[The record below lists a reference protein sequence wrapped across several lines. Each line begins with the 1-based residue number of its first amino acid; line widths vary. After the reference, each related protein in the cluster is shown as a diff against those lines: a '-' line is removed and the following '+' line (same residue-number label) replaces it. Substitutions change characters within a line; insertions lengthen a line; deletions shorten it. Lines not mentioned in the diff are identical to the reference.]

1 MVSRYSFIRFAI
13 LIALLLVVG
22 CRNVSRKMSG
32 MSIRDADVADLL
44 SAIPYCHGDTLV
56 LMPDNAELSS
66 TYVIMPERIDSNITE
81 GNVIEYFIPIMG
93 VGHEVGDTLEICR
106 IVIDKVRGN
115 YLLFSILNR
124 YGAYA
129 SIPLSLDMTSGEVD
143 ISGTRIEKA
152 TAHIVRNQR
161 TNFFS
166 VRYRYDQIIV
176 SWDNECGV
184 VAIVSCNDYNGDIF
198 KKDLIT
204 LIKYTKGGHVIYM
217 NTEKWEQYRIS
228 YFFDYETPHVD
239 SAQLDNKRI
248 VPSAYASIPDSIGRL
263 SYYNAD
269 GELAAQGWAAWNES
283 FIDGK
288 APQYEPFGEW
298 LFMFSDT
305 VVLRKYYDYKIV
317 PVMSCEE
324 D

>member
-13 LIALLLVVG
+13 LIALLLVAG
-22 CRNVSRKMSG
+22 CRSASRKMSG
-32 MSIRDADVADLL
+32 ASIRDAEVSDLV
-44 SAIPYCHGDTLV
+44 SAIPYCHEDTLV

-66 TYVIMPERIDSNITE
+66 TYVIMSERIDSNITE
-81 GNVIEYFIPIMG
+81 GGVIEYFIPITG
-93 VGHEVGDTLEICR
+93 AGQEVGDTLEICR

-129 SIPLSLDMTSGEVD
+129 SIPLSLDMTSGKVD

-152 TAHIVRNQR
+152 PAHIVRNQR

-166 VRYRYDQIIV
+166 VRYRYNQIIV

-184 VAIVSCNDYNGDIF
+184 VAIVSCNDDNGDIF
-198 KKDLIT
+198 KKRLIT
-204 LIKYTKGGHVIYM
+204 LIKYKKGGYVVYM

-228 YFFDYETPHVD
+228 YLFDYETPHID
-239 SAQLDNKRI
+239 SAQVDNMRV
-248 VPSAYASIPDSIGRL
+248 VPNVYASIPDSIGRL
-263 SYYNAD
+263 SYYASN
-269 GELAAQGWAAWNES
+269 GELIARGWAAWNES

-317 PVMSCEE
+317 PVLSCEE